1 MHLSETLRKIRESP
15 PPANEVTATMRILVP
30 ILRDLGWDSLEP
42 DVLWEYQL
50 RRIEGRVDVALMGS
64 MGPVAFIEAKAPGS
78 HLDDHVEKVLGYAFQ
93 EGANIC
99 ALTTGLEWRLYLS
112 DEEDYDVDERRFAE
126 LHLKND
132 PVEQLST
139 DFAAF
144 LGREPLLD
152 GEAEKKAQRVLKARR
167 EAERLDKE
175 VPRIWGEMLATPDA
189 ELIDLVSKRVYDKTN
204 LSPNPHQVTSVLEG
218 TATPSG
224 MPRPTAIR
232 LWGETHV
239 VNSYADIL
247 ERVIEGLC
255 VNHNEDIVRRD
266 AVARNAEV
274 KTNFDI
280 FSIVNACFLLEDYK
294 HSSIDLEILFDKG
307 FSVPAISIRSSS
319 CVRSTKGSKPSVSVR
334 PVGIR
339 LFGKYYKVKR
349 WNEVIKRVADVLYER
364 RRSDF
369 DRVLNLG
376 TFASRN
382 PNQFRS
388 AYEVGD
394 SGIFVSTNLNSKLI
408 EKGSRKFLEEL
419 GYHSTELEILFD

>member
-30 ILRDLGWDSLEP
+30 ILRDLGWDSLEQ

-64 MGPVAFIEAKAPGS
+64 MGPAAFIEAKSPSS
-78 HLDDHVEKVLGYAFQ
+78 HLDDHVEQVLGYAFQ

-99 ALTTGLEWRLYLS
+99 ALTTGLEWWLYLS
-112 DEEDYDVDERRFAE
+112 TEKDYGVDERRFAE
-126 LHLKND
+126 LRLKND
-132 PVEQLST
+132 PVEQLAT

-144 LGREPLLD
+144 LGRESLLD
-152 GEAEKKAQRVLKARR
+152 GEAEKKARRVLKARR

-189 ELIDLVSKRVYDKTN
+189 ELIDLVSKRVYDETN
-204 LSPNPHQVTSVLEG
+204 LSPNHHQVTSVLEG

-232 LWGETHV
+232 LWGEMHV
-239 VNSYADIL
+239 INSYADIF
-247 ERVIEGLC
+247 ERVVEGLC

-266 AVARNAEV
+266 ATARNAEV

-280 FSIVNACFLLEDYK
+280 FSIVNACLLLEDYK
-294 HSSIDLEILFDKG
+294 HSSFDLEILFDKG
-307 FSVPAISIRSSS
+307 FSVPTISRGPSY
-319 CVRSTKGSKPSVSVR
+319 VRNTKGSKSFVKPVR
-334 PVGIR
+334 IK
-339 LFGKYYKVKR
+339 LFGDYYKVNL

-369 DRVLNLG
+369 DRVLNLRM
-376 TFASRN
+376 FASRN
-382 PNQFRS
+382 SNHFRS

-394 SGIFVSTNLNSKLI
+394 SGIFVSTDLNAQHI